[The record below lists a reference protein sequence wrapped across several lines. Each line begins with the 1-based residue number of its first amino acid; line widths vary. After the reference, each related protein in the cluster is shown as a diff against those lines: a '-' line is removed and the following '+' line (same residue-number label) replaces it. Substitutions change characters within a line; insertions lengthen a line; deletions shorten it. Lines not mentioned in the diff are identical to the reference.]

1 MRLFVALDI
10 DPSVRRRLSTFLAG
24 VEGFAPAVRW
34 VNPESLHITLKF
46 IGEWEAEK
54 LPALQHALAAVRSS
68 PVNLAVRGYGF
79 FPTARSARV
88 FWVGIQPEPA
98 LAVLAKFVDKACAA
112 IGIPGEQRAFS
123 PHLTL
128 ARGKSGAPGRI
139 AGDRANTTFAQLQQ
153 KLSAM
158 PPADFGT
165 MTARD
170 FYLFESKTSPSG
182 ARYNKLSRFALS
194 G

>member
-10 DPSVRRRLSTFLAG
+10 DESVRQRLSTFLAG
-24 VEGFAPAVRW
+24 VEGFATAVRW
-34 VNPESLHITLKF
+34 VKPEALHITLKF
-46 IGEWEAEK
+46 IGEWEADR
-54 LPALQHALAAVRSS
+54 LPALQQALAAVRSL
-68 PVNLAVRGYGF
+68 PVELTVGDYGF

-98 LAVLAKFVDKACAA
+98 LADLAKTVDQACAG
-112 IGIPGEQRAFS
+112 IGIPREQRAFS

-128 ARGKSGAPGRI
+128 ARGKSAAPGPI
-139 AGDRANTTFAQLQQ
+139 AGDRANTSFAQLQQ

-158 PPADFGT
+158 PAPEFGT

-182 ARYNKLSRFALS
+182 ARYTKLSRFALS